1 MCRCKLDAM
10 RISLLV
16 AMILASSPMLAQ
28 EMPAA
33 QMPPSEELKFSTAP
47 LIAARAQPDDMTQA
61 DLLAFGVGVSRAD
74 QACLRLEATQE
85 EWAKTPD
92 ELLAFV
98 RLCLFGRQ
106 YEPARKAVLRYL
118 TLPAPPERE
127 RAILLLSQVFLRLN
141 DPVNAASQIF
151 TLELDYP
158 YDAEIHYAADQVID
172 AGAMLH
178 DEANGSVI
186 ELCNDQLKNTL
197 PLLENGKGLL
207 GKESSAAPGT
217 LFADALRCLAI
228 ARDLHEGSA
237 QTTAM
242 RLERIVQLPAWQK
255 TAELAAMQ
263 SALARSEMTGK
274 PAPSETISGKLVN
287 SAGPLR
293 PAKVDLARGTSLLVP
308 FALWTPGAL
317 SIVQSFHTTAP
328 QQKIYLLTSWTANSG
343 AADEASKELLDSL
356 RSAAKALPA
365 QISILVVSDAV
376 LQQFHADAFP
386 AAIIVRDGIV
396 QANLPLDGDAAKR
409 LSIFAL
415 GPIAPGPKSQHHPR
429 Q

>member
-1 MCRCKLDAM
+1 
-10 RISLLV
+10 
-16 AMILASSPMLAQ
+16 
-28 EMPAA
+28 
-33 QMPPSEELKFSTAP
+33 
-47 LIAARAQPDDMTQA
+47 
-61 DLLAFGVGVSRAD
+61 
-74 QACLRLEATQE
+74 
-85 EWAKTPD
+85 
-92 ELLAFV
+92 
-98 RLCLFGRQ
+98 
-106 YEPARKAVLRYL
+106 
-118 TLPAPPERE
+118 
-127 RAILLLSQVFLRLN
+127 
-141 DPVNAASQIF
+141 
-151 TLELDYP
+151 
-158 YDAEIHYAADQVID
+158 
-172 AGAMLH
+172 
-178 DEANGSVI
+178 
-186 ELCNDQLKNTL
+186 
-197 PLLENGKGLL
+197 
-207 GKESSAAPGT
+207 
-217 LFADALRCLAI
+217 
-228 ARDLHEGSA
+228 
-237 QTTAM
+237 M